1 MGTPTLLSGIA
12 PQQPASYSEARFT
25 GGIAMEAGRRQ
36 QSGVTLIEA
45 CMVIAIASI
54 VVAITVPSLQGLI
67 ETRRLAGAASQL
79 VTDLQWVRTEAV
91 VRNQAVRVS
100 FHATANGS
108 CYVMHTG
115 AATQCSC
122 DAPGAAVCTGGA
134 EQIRTVRLPSEDR
147 VGLQANVGSM
157 LFDPLHGTVSPT
169 GTLRLIG
176 PRGRE
181 VHHVVNVMG
190 RVRSCTP
197 LGAMPGYRTC

>member
-1 MGTPTLLSGIA
+1 M
-12 PQQPASYSEARFT
+12 Q
-25 GGIAMEAGRRQ
+25 AGRQRL
-36 QSGVTLIEA
+36 SGVTLIEA

-54 VVAITVPSLQGLI
+54 VVGITVPSLQGLI
-67 ETRRLAGAASQL
+67 ETRRLGGAASQL
-79 VTDLQWVRTEAV
+79 ATDLQWVRTEAV

-100 FHATANGS
+100 FHATAEGS
-108 CYVMHTG
+108 CYVVHTG
-115 AATQCSC
+115 TAAQCSC

-134 EQIRTVRLPSEDR
+134 QQIRTVRLPSAEKVR
-147 VGLQANVGSM
+147 FQANVASM

-176 PRGRE
+176 TQGRE

-197 LGAMPGYRTC
+197 LGAMPGYRAC

>member
-1 MGTPTLLSGIA
+1 MPAARERQSGI
-12 PQQPASYSEARFT
+12 
-25 GGIAMEAGRRQ
+25 
-36 QSGVTLIEA
+36 TLIEA

-67 ETRRLAGAASQL
+67 DTRRLAGAATQL
-79 VTDLQWVRTEAV
+79 ATDLQWVRTEAV

-108 CYVMHTG
+108 CYVVHTG
-115 AATQCSC
+115 TAAQCSC
-122 DAPGAAVCTGGA
+122 DAPGAALCTGGA
-134 EQIRTVRLPSEDR
+134 QQIRTVRLPTEER
-147 VGLQANVGSM
+147 VGFQSNVGSM
-157 LFDPLHGTVSPT
+157 LFDPLHGTVSPA

-176 PRGRE
+176 TQGRE

-197 LGAMPGYRTC
+197 LGAIPGYRAC